1 MWSTPSSTARRRTA
15 SAASRSRGG
24 PNTPGPASCIA
35 PNPIRRTSWS
45 PSLAVSVVWGMPRG
59 CATVGRVTRRASIV
73 GLAPPPSQE
82 RRSELT
88 DFLRNRRAQVTPQ
101 DVGLP
106 ANGRRRTPGLR
117 REEVAQL
124 AGVGLSWYTWLEQG
138 RDIKPSAG
146 VLDALARVLR
156 LDTAERAHL
165 FHLAR
170 VELPLPATAYTR
182 AAPPG
187 LAEIVTALEPNP
199 AYLIGPRTDVL
210 AWNAGAIA
218 MLGEPSRAPDGRQ
231 HLLWWP
237 FTRAGLE
244 TERGDSRAPR
254 ARPHPPRPLPPRARP
269 PHRRPGLRRP
279 HRGARGAQ
287 PAVPRVV
294 AAPRGARRAAR
305 HEDRRAPAR
314 WPPGPP
320 SLAVGADEPS
330 RPAPHPV
337 RARRRGDAGGAGP
350 ARRLK
355 RLRRKWRR

>member
-15 SAASRSRGG
+15 SAPSRSRGG
-24 PNTPGPASCIA
+24 PNTPGPASCMA
-35 PNPIRRTSWS
+35 PNPIRPTSWL
-45 PSLAVSVVWGMPRG
+45 PSLAVGVAWGMHRG

-138 RDIKPSAG
+138 RDIKPSAQ

-170 VELPLPATAYTR
+170 VELPLPAGDYPR
-182 AAPPG
+182 EAPPD
-187 LAEIVTALEPNP
+187 LAHFVERVAPYP

-210 AWNAGAIA
+210 AWNARRDGDAR
-218 MLGEPSRAPDGRQ
+218 RADA
-231 HLLWWP
+231 
-237 FTRAGLE
+237 RAGRTAEPPVVALH
-244 TERGDSRAPR
+244 ERGAAHRAAPGDRPQHARALPR
-254 ARPHPPRPLPPRARP
+254 RAGA
-269 PHRRPGLRRP
+269 PHRRPRL
-279 HRGARGAQ
+279 RGARRRARRGQ
-287 PAVPRVV
+287 RAVPRVV
-294 AAPRGARRAAR
+294 AAPRGAHRAAR
-305 HEDRRAPAR
+305 HEDHRAPAR
-314 WPPGPP
+314 RAPRAPPPAVRSDEPPG
-320 SLAVGADEPS
+320 
-330 RPAPHPV
+330 PAPHPV
-337 RARRRGDAGGAGP
+337 RARRRGDA
-350 ARRLK
+350 RRAHRLVASK
-355 RLRRKWRR
+355 RAAAL

>member
-24 PNTPGPASCIA
+24 PNTPGPASCMA

-45 PSLAVSVVWGMPRG
+45 ASLAVSVVWGMPRG

-138 RDIKPSAG
+138 RDIKPSAQ

-170 VELPLPATAYTR
+170 VELPLPAGDYPREAPEELR
-182 AAPPG
+182 A
-187 LAEIVTALEPNP
+187 IVDALVPNP

-210 AWNAGAIA
+210 AWNRAAA
-218 MLGEPSRAPDGRQ
+218 ALLGEPALAPDGRPN
-231 HLLWWP
+231 LLWWL
-237 FTRAGLE
+237 FTADGPTGGEQWRETGRATL
-244 TERGDSRAPR
+244 
-254 ARPHPPRPLPPRARP
+254 ARF
-269 PHRRPGLRRP
+269 
-279 HRGARGAQ
+279 
-287 PAVPRVV
+287 
-294 AAPRGARRAAR
+294 
-305 HEDRRAPAR
+305 
-314 WPPGPP
+314 
-320 SLAVGADEPS
+320 
-330 RPAPHPV
+330 
-337 RARRRGDAGGAGP
+337 
-350 ARRLK
+350 
-355 RLRRKWRR
+355 